1 MNVKIIVDAKIHGGN
16 PSIDL
21 YSRHYNKLKYHT
33 NPNTFL
39 LKPGI
44 QTLECDIDFY
54 PVDCLNIKFTGKVH
68 TVPDTFVKL
77 NKVIIDEIDMQQ
89 FLLQGKYF
97 PMYDENFYNEFTPE
111 DFYCPGTDFYHNG
124 VFELQ
129 IKTPIWKFMM
139 EKYNVS

>member
-54 PVDCLNIKFTGKVH
+54 PVDCLYIKFKGKVH

-89 FLLQGKYF
+89 FLLLSSIKSSLVTVTVGKF
-97 PMYDENFYNEFTPE
+97 LKARFEVGGVLLGCWTP
-111 DFYCPGTDFYHNG
+111 C
-124 VFELQ
+124 Q
-129 IKTPIWKFMM
+129 CC
-139 EKYNVS
+139 